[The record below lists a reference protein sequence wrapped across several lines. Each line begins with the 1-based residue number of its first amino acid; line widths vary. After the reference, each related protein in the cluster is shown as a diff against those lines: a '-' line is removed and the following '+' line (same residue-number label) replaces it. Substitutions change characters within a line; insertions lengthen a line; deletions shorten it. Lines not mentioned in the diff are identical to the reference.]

1 MNELIITASPI
12 DITGN
17 FEEIKTELIE
27 NLKTFEIAV
36 TDENLAEAKKMAT
49 DLNKLAKQIDDV
61 RKAKATEFKAP
72 VVAFE
77 AKVKEL
83 TTLILNGRAKI
94 IEQTEVYENKI
105 RELCK
110 KLLTEELT
118 RLYEALAVS
127 PEYRTANIDKLA
139 ISSNL
144 TGNMKLTKKAAD
156 AVLEMVQADKNVQ
169 DTVNSRIA
177 NLESICKR
185 AGLEPAINPDAIMA
199 FVREPEAIYT
209 DKLNRMIDTEISR
222 QKAIEARMKAE
233 AERKEREAAEA
244 AARALK
250 DAEQK
255 AENERLKAE
264 HEANAA
270 ARKAAEELEAAKRQA
285 EAAEKR
291 AADAEEQRRKQAI
304 ELALAEMAKE
314 EKAEP
319 KEKPQQTKVFFLN
332 AKIKLCCDINATA
345 EDATNGL
352 KQIMAE
358 NFGEVVDVNV
368 IGG

>member
-1 MNELIITASPI
+1 MNELIITATPVA
-12 DITGN
+12 ITGN
-17 FEEIKTELIE
+17 FEEIKTELVE
-27 NLKTFEIAV
+27 NLKAFDIAV
-36 TDENLAEAKKMAT
+36 TDENLAEAKRMAT

-83 TTLILNGRAKI
+83 TTLILDGRAKI
-94 IEQTEVYENKI
+94 ITQTEVYENKV

-110 KLLTEELT
+110 KLLLEELT
-118 RLYEALAVS
+118 RLNESFAIS

-144 TGNMKLTKKAAD
+144 TGGMKLSKKAAES
-156 AVLEMVQADKNVQ
+156 VLEMVTADKNTQ

-199 FVREPEAIYT
+199 FVREPEASYT
-209 DKLNRMIDTEISR
+209 EKLNRMIDTEISR

-233 AERKEREAAEA
+233 SERKEKEAAEA
-244 AARALK
+244 AAKALK
-250 DAEQK
+250 DAE
-255 AENERLKAE
+255 ARADNERLAAE
-264 HEANAA
+264 HAAATA
-270 ARKAAEELEAAKRQA
+270 ARKAAEELDAAKRET

-291 AADAEEQRRKQAI
+291 ATDAEEQRRAQAI
-304 ELALAEMAKE
+304 QLALAEMERE
-314 EKAEP
+314 EAP
-319 KEKPQQTKVFFLN
+319 KEKPQQTKVFFLT

-345 EDATNGL
+345 EDATNAL
-352 KQIMAE
+352 KQIMAD
-358 NFGEVVDVNV
+358 NFGDVISVDVL
-368 IGG
+368 GA

>member
-17 FEEIKTELIE
+17 FEEIKAELIE

-83 TTLILNGRAKI
+83 TTLILEGRAKI
-94 IEQTEVYENKI
+94 ITQTEVYENKV

-110 KLLTEELT
+110 KLLTEELA
-118 RLYEALAVS
+118 RLNEELAIS

-144 TGNMKLTKKAAD
+144 TSGMKLSKKAAES
-156 AVLEMVQADKNVQ
+156 VLEMVTADKNTQ

-199 FVREPEAIYT
+199 FVREPEASYT

-244 AARALK
+244 AAKAIRE
-250 DAEQK
+250 AEQK

-264 HEANAA
+264 YEANAA

-291 AADAEEQRRKQAI
+291 AAEAEEQRRKQAI

-314 EKAEP
+314 ETPAP
-319 KEKPQQTKVFFLN
+319 KEKPQQSKVFFLT
-332 AKIKLCCDINATA
+332 AKIKLCCDVNATA
-345 EDATNGL
+345 DDAVNAL
-352 KQIMAE
+352 KQIMSE
-358 NFGEVVDVNV
+358 NYGDVISVDVV
-368 IGG
+368 GS

>member
-17 FEEIKTELIE
+17 FEEIKAELIE

-36 TDENLAEAKKMAT
+36 TDENLAEAKRMAT

-83 TTLILNGRAKI
+83 TTLILEGRAKI
-94 IEQTEVYENKI
+94 IAQTEVYENKV

-144 TGNMKLTKKAAD
+144 TGNMKLTKKATD

-177 NLESICKR
+177 NLENICKR

-209 DKLNRMIDTEISR
+209 DKLNKMIDTEISR

-233 AERKEREAAEA
+233 SERKEKEAAEA
-244 AARALK
+244 AVKAIK
-250 DAEQK
+250 EAEQK

-264 HEANAA
+264 HEASAI
-270 ARKAAEELEAAKRQA
+270 ARKMQEELEWAKKEK

-291 AADAEEQRRKQAI
+291 AAEAEEQRRKQAI
-304 ELALAEMAKE
+304 ELALAEMERE
-314 EKAEP
+314 EKPEP
-319 KEKPQQTKVFFLN
+319 KEKPQQTKVFFLT
-332 AKIKLCCDINATA
+332 AKIKLCCDVSATA
-345 EDATNGL
+345 DDATNAL
-352 KQIMAE
+352 KQIMSE
-358 NFGEVVDVNV
+358 NYGEVISVDVM
-368 IGG
+368 GA

>member
-27 NLKTFEIAV
+27 NLKAFDIAV
-36 TDENLAEAKKMAT
+36 TDENLAEAKRMAT

-83 TTLILNGRAKI
+83 TTLILEGRAKI
-94 IEQTEVYENKI
+94 ITQTEVYENKV

-110 KLLTEELT
+110 KLLLEELA
-118 RLYEALAVS
+118 RLNDELAIS
-127 PEYRTANIDKLA
+127 PEYRTANIEKLA

-144 TGNMKLTKKAAD
+144 TSGMKLSKKAAES
-156 AVLEMVQADKNVQ
+156 VLEMVQADKNTQ
-169 DTVNSRIA
+169 DIVNSRIA

-199 FVREPEAIYT
+199 FVREPEASYT

-233 AERKEREAAEA
+233 SERKEKEAAEA
-244 AARALK
+244 AAKALR
-250 DAEQK
+250 D
-255 AENERLKAE
+255 
-264 HEANAA
+264 
-270 ARKAAEELEAAKRQA
+270 
-285 EAAEKR
+285 AEKR
-291 AADAEEQRRKQAI
+291 AADDKLLAEHAAASAARLAAEELEQEKMKVAHAEKRAAEAEEQRRKQAI
-304 ELALAEMAKE
+304 ELALAEMERE
-314 EKAEP
+314 EKPEP
-319 KEKPQQTKVFFLN
+319 KEKPQQTKVFFLT
-332 AKIKLCCDINATA
+332 AKIKLCCDVNATA
-345 EDATNGL
+345 DDAVNAL
-352 KQIMAE
+352 KQIMSE
-358 NFGEVVDVNV
+358 NCGDVISVDVM
-368 IGG
+368 GA